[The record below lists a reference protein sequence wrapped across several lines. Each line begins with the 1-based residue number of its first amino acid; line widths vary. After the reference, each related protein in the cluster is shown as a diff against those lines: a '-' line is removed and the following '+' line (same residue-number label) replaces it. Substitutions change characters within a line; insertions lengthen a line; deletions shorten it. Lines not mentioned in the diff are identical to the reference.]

1 MKKYISP
8 ATQQTNVV
16 LLNALL
22 GASGGGSTQMNVVDD
37 NKTQQ
42 SGAMSP
48 ARILYI

>member
-16 LLNALL
+16 LLNVLL
-22 GASGGGSTQMNVVDD
+22 GASGGGSAQMNVVDEQTT
-37 NKTQQ
+37 KQ

-48 ARILYI
+48 ARTLYI